1 MQRVGPIGPLLP
13 PIIFVIEIP
22 TRPED
27 IAKRHHNK
35 IVREAM
41 QKTAE
46 KHHAKHVP
54 DHFKATNRQRYKHA
68 PRGERYKKYK
78 VKRYGSRTDL
88 VKTGRTKDWMTRA
101 YKIRIGGNAE
111 AGTTKATLILT
122 FPFKGGTG
130 RFKDPTNFKAAQAQ
144 KTIMQMKGEIET
156 FADDEKARL
165 AEWFGEFYMQG
176 VEKFRGG
183 RKRFRKPIT

>member
-46 KHHAKHVP
+46 KHHAKHTP
-54 DHFKATNRQRYKHA
+54 EHFKATNRQKYNHK
-68 PRGERYKKYK
+68 PRSAKYMKYK
-78 VKRYGSRTDL
+78 LKRFRHRTDL
-88 VKTGRTKDWMTRA
+88 VLTGRTKDWMTRA
-101 YKIRIGGNAE
+101 YKIRVGGNAE

-122 FPFKGGTG
+122 FPFKGGTA
-130 RFKDPTNFKAAQAQ
+130 RFKDPTSFRAAQAQ

-156 FADDEKARL
+156 FADDEKTKL
-165 AEWFGEFYMQG
+165 TEWFGEFYMKE
-176 VEKFRGG
+176 VEKYRGG
-183 RKRFRKPIT
+183 RKRIRKPIT

>member
-1 MQRVGPIGPLLP
+1 MQTKIGPLLP
-13 PIIFVIEIP
+13 PMVFVIDIP

-54 DHFKATNRQRYKHA
+54 DHFKATNRQRYSHA
-68 PRGERYKKYK
+68 PRSDRYKKYK
-78 VKRYGSRTDL
+78 LRKYHSRTDL
-88 VKTGRTKDWMTRA
+88 VKTGRSKDWMTRT
-101 YKIRIGGNAE
+101 YKLRIGGNAE
-111 AGTTKATLILT
+111 SGTTKATLILT

-130 RFKDPTNFKAAQAQ
+130 RFKDAQTFKAAQAQ
-144 KTIMQMKGEIET
+144 RTIQQMIKEMET
-156 FADDEKARL
+156 FAADEKPRL
-165 AEWFGEFYMQG
+165 AQWFLDFYMAG
-176 VEKFRGG
+176 VEKFRHG
-183 RKRFRKPIT
+183 RKRIRKPIK